1 MWTLLG
7 SLHLE
12 VGELDREVGV
22 LGKAVDHELDL
33 PGVGAEPVAHVD
45 ADPPHNNV
53 HQTIH
58 L

>member
-1 MWTLLG
+1 MQHVEV
-7 SLHLE
+7 HLE